1 MDIPTFLVE
10 LAKITFAF
18 IGTLIIGVPLWLKLG
33 RHKSLLLTMPI
44 AGLLTLGIKNELPLV
59 TGFTPEVIGS
69 VLMAHIAVTGLIAAL
84 IYPSTKA
91 RLQKQAEENSSKKTH
106 T

>member
-1 MDIPTFLVE
+1 MDIPTALLELV
-10 LAKITFAF
+10 KITFAF

-59 TGFTPEVIGS
+59 TSFSPEVIIS
-69 VLMAHIAVTGLIAAL
+69 VLVAHIAVTGLIAAM
-84 IYPSTKA
+84 IYPSIKA
-91 RLQKQAEENSSKKTH
+91 RLHEQNK
-106 T
+106 